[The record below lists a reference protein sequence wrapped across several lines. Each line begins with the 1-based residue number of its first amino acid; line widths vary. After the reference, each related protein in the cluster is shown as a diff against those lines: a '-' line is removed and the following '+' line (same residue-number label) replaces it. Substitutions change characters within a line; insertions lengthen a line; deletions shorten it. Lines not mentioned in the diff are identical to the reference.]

1 MHTQDHLPV
10 PRRLLLMVASSTI
23 LTLLTLAA
31 CGASTVSGPAA
42 HATATTRA
50 QTTATAA
57 QATRAAQPVLLAMQ
71 VTQQGT
77 LDQYNQSAVLSG
89 KNLTTSMP
97 FTLR

>member
-1 MHTQDHLPV
+1 M
-10 PRRLLLMVASSTI
+10 M
-23 LTLLTLAA
+23 LTLLALAA
-31 CGASTVSGPAA
+31 CGSSTPSRPAA
-42 HATATTRA
+42 HATATVRA